1 MLDKR
6 FFVTN
11 FKRFDG
17 GSKTEEVRKKK
28 IAFEIVFKKLFCS
41 ICNPSFNL
49 FITAETARKFY
60 VSDSSPAESK
70 TVSIAT
76 KNCN

>member
-17 GSKTEEVRKKK
+17 GSKMRKK

-70 TVSIAT
+70 AVSIAT